1 MDTAPKARRQTAA
14 ARQAQ
19 GAAPKR
25 KATARPAATPRA
37 GAAAVKLWIR
47 LTLPGIGQIGPGKI
61 ELLRRIHEH
70 QSISA
75 AARAMSMSYRRAW
88 LLVDDMNAAFARPV
102 VAKWMGGRAHGGATL
117 TPTGEK
123 LVASYDAVI
132 ARAESASR
140 ELLQELAGITSR

>member
-1 MDTAPKARRQTAA
+1 MAPKARRHAAA
-14 ARQAQ
+14 ARQAK

-25 KATARPAATPRA
+25 KAKARPEAAAPGRD
-37 GAAAVKLWIR
+37 AAVKLWIR
-47 LTLPGIGQIGPGKI
+47 LTLPGSGQIGPGNI

-117 TPTGEK
+117 TPTGG
-123 LVASYDAVI
+123 SSF
-132 ARAESASR
+132 RAMTR
-140 ELLQELAGITSR
+140 